1 MKNQI
6 SVLDFEGVPA
16 IERPFFLTKSGGE
29 KASPFTKFSVYY
41 HLFWR
46 EAETHERPSH
56 RFGQSEGRC
65 GKTTSCVNLGVGLAQ
80 AGKKVQVI
88 DCDSLIQP
96 FHQPGPFQAGH
107 PARHPFGNNG
117 QGTERSA
124 HRPRRGHPVSCGR
137 CGSHALGIQLSR
149 IEVSLVN
156 AMSREAFLR

>member
-56 RFGQSEGRC
+56 RFGQSESRC

-80 AGKKVQVI
+80 AGKKVLLI
-88 DCDSLIQP
+88 DCDPQASLSISLGHSKPDTLPVTLSEIMGKVLNDQP
-96 FHQPGPFQAGH
+96 I
-107 PARHPFGNNG
+107 
-117 QGTERSA
+117 
-124 HRPRRGHPVSCGR
+124 
-137 CGSHALGIQLSR
+137 ALGEGILYHAEGVDLMPLAYSYP
-149 IEVSLVN
+149 
-156 AMSREAFLR
+156 A

>member
-96 FHQPGPFQAGH
+96 FHQPGPF
-107 PARHPFGNNG
+107 
-117 QGTERSA
+117 